1 MAGDSRSPV
10 HAGSVGCDG
19 PCCLH
24 EQGLSAG
31 THDGKGWGPEC
42 TRSTHTAFT
51 PRPQDNVSPV
61 SDAKRTA
68 TAVAVLTAILVLVP
82 MAPEVAQ
89 SIGVGRVDT
98 FF

>member
-1 MAGDSRSPV
+1 M
-10 HAGSVGCDG
+10 
-19 PCCLH
+19 
-24 EQGLSAG
+24 
-31 THDGKGWGPEC
+31 
-42 TRSTHTAFT
+42 
-51 PRPQDNVSPV
+51 SPV